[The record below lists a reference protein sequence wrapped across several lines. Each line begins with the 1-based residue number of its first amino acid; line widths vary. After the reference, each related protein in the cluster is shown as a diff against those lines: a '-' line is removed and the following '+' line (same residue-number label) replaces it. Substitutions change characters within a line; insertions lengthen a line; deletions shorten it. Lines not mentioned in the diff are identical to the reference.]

1 MTQFFWWLLSF
12 GLLTGTARQHRV
24 LPGIDVL
31 LTDSARLIR
40 GKRLGLITNQ
50 SGIDAAG
57 VPTIDRL
64 ARDSATRLV
73 MLFAPEHGLRGTA
86 APGASVGDSVDR
98 ATGLPIYSLYGA
110 NRAPTPAQLAR
121 IDALVV
127 DLQDVGTAT
136 WTYVTT
142 LVYAMR
148 AAARA
153 GKRVIVL
160 DRPDPIG
167 CAVAG
172 PSFDSGAVGASF
184 IRPLPVPLRHGMTL
198 GELARFANR
207 RLAIGA
213 DLVVVPVK
221 GWSRCEWF
229 DATGLPWVRPSPNL
243 PDLESTAWYPGMV
256 LFEATNLSV
265 GRGTDAPFRQI
276 GAPWLDTTRLVREA
290 RQRGVAVRPVV
301 MTPDHPGDGRFAGK
315 RIPGVRLTGNG
326 RSGDVIA
333 AALRLL
339 DAVQAIH
346 PDSLRI
352 DSTAL
357 AIRLGAR
364 RAGRQTQWPFDV
376 RQFMHDR
383 RPDLLYC

>member
-1 MTQFFWWLLSF
+1 M
-12 GLLTGTARQHRV
+12 
-24 LPGIDVL
+24 PGIDVL

-40 GKRLGLITNQ
+40 GRRLGLITNQ

-64 ARDSATRLV
+64 AHDSLTHLV

-86 APGASVGDSVDR
+86 APGDAVSDSLDR

-110 NRAPTPAQLAR
+110 NRAPTAEQLAHL
-121 IDALVV
+121 DVLVV

-142 LVYAMR
+142 MVYAMR
-148 AAARA
+148 AAAVA
-153 GKRVIVL
+153 HKPVIVL

-172 PSFDSGAVGASF
+172 PNADRSIIGGSF
-184 IRPLPVPLRHGMTL
+184 IRPLPVPLRHGMTI

-207 RLAIGA
+207 ALAIGA
-213 DLVVVPVK
+213 SLTVIPVK
-221 GWSRCEWF
+221 GWSRCQWL

-243 PDLESTAWYPGMV
+243 PDLASVAWYPGTV

-276 GAPWLDTTRLVREA
+276 GAPWLDTVRLVREA
-290 RQRGVAVRPVV
+290 RQRGVAVRSVV
-301 MTPDHPGDGRFAGK
+301 MTPDHPGDGRFAGQ

-339 DAVQAIH
+339 DAVQAVN

-352 DSTAL
+352 DSTGL
-357 AIRLGAR
+357 AIRLGTR

-383 RPDLLYC
+383 RPDLLYR